1 VWVKT
6 TQKVICIN
14 FHVELCQQGAKLQT
28 AKKKKAVIQYHTRC
42 YFNVSSKADRLN
54 LPHETKNKKK
64 RKKEKLKCKNG
75 YAQKYQQTV
84 WGIHGVSP
92 DYALIY

>member
-1 VWVKT
+1 
-6 TQKVICIN
+6 
-14 FHVELCQQGAKLQT
+14 
-28 AKKKKAVIQYHTRC
+28 
-42 YFNVSSKADRLN
+42 VSSKADRLN
-54 LPHETKNKKK
+54 LPHETKNKKEQ
-64 RKKEKLKCKNG
+64 KKEKLKCKNG